1 MVISLLSS
9 CVTPKQTNYLQDITK
24 NYGSDEVAPIDYRII
39 QGDQLMLTVYTL
51 DESMKTLFASYVKTS
66 YSTPAAARN
75 ASGTGGVGGTGTSA
89 SGANSALPENVLNV
103 DSDGTVRI
111 PYIGHIHV
119 QGLTVLEAK
128 KILNDKFRDFSPNVT
143 VDLALRNRQFYLLGE
158 MGTGAVQMTS
168 LRMNIFQALAVSG
181 ANIAL
186 YGDRKKVKI
195 VRQTP
200 EGTEIKIFDIRSQDI
215 VDSEYYYIQPNDV
228 IYVEQRQS
236 KFFGSIT
243 SFASVFGFVA
253 SMLGI
258 VTLIVKL
265 AK

>member
-9 CVTPKQTNYLQDITK
+9 CVTPKQTNYLQDIPK
-24 NYGSDEVAPIDYRII
+24 SYGSDEVAPIDYRII

-66 YSTPAAARN
+66 YSTPAGARTS
-75 ASGTGGVGGTGTSA
+75 SGANGTS
-89 SGANSALPENVLNV
+89 GGNSALPENVLNV

-111 PYIGHIHV
+111 PYIGHIYI

-128 KILNDKFRDFSPNVT
+128 KMLNDKFRDFSPNVT

-243 SFASVFGFVA
+243 SFASIFGFVA